1 MQCHPERSEAEPKD
15 PVEEPMGFA
24 TGFLDFARND
34 GAISAIHKYN
44 LMKKTFLIVSA
55 IVSCAFAAQ
64 AKLNVVATLPDFGA
78 LAREIGGD
86 KIDIVVLAKP
96 TEDSHFVDARPS
108 FIVSLRSADVLIDGG
123 AELELGWLP
132 PLLQN
137 ARNPKI
143 EVGKPGRVQASQGI
157 RLMNVPANVTRAAG
171 DVHALGNP
179 HFAGD
184 PIIAKAIAQHIA
196 QSFAAVDP
204 ANAGTYD
211 ANYKKFETT
220 INQKLQ
226 EWGAAM
232 LPFKGQHVAAYH
244 DSWPYFGHRFGLN
257 IDIFLE
263 PKPGIPPSPSHLTEV
278 IAQMKAQHVKA
289 VLVEPYHNRRIAEKV
304 ASATGAKVVDF
315 AQFPGGIPGTDT
327 YAKLIDALVSRLA
340 AALK

>member
-1 MQCHPERSEAEPKD
+1 MALTNFK
-15 PVEEPMGFA
+15 
-24 TGFLDFARND
+24 
-34 GAISAIHKYN
+34 
-44 LMKKTFLIVSA
+44 LMKQILLILSTILA
-55 IVSCAFAAQ
+55 CAFSAQ
-64 AKLNVVATLPDFGA
+64 AKLNVVATLPDFGS

-86 KIDIVVLAKP
+86 KVNVTVLAKP

-108 FIVSLRSADVLIDGG
+108 FVVQLRSADLLIDGG

-143 EVGKPGRVQASQGI
+143 EIGKPGRVIAAQGV

-179 HFAGD
+179 HFMTD
-184 PIIAKAIAQHIA
+184 PIIAKAVAQHIA
-196 QSFAAVDP
+196 QSFAALDP
-204 ANAGTYD
+204 ANAAFYD
-211 ANYKKFETT
+211 ANYKKFEAT
-220 INQKLQ
+220 INVKLQ

-232 LPFKGQHVAAYH
+232 LPFKGQHVVAYH
-244 DSWPYFGHRFGLN
+244 DSWPYFAHRFGLN

-278 IAQMKAQHVKA
+278 IAQMKAQHIKA
-289 VLVEPYHNRRIAEKV
+289 IIVEPFHDRRIAEKV
-304 ASATGAKVVDF
+304 ASATGTKVVDF
-315 AQFPGGIPGTDT
+315 SQFPGGLPGTDS
-327 YAKLIDALVSRLA
+327 YVKLIDTLVSRLA

>member
-1 MQCHPERSEAEPKD
+1 
-15 PVEEPMGFA
+15 
-24 TGFLDFARND
+24 
-34 GAISAIHKYN
+34 
-44 LMKKTFLIVSA
+44 MKKIILILSTFFA
-55 IVSCAFAAQ
+55 CALGAH
-64 AKLNVVATLPDFGA
+64 AKLNVVATLPDFGS

-96 TEDSHFVDARPS
+96 TEDPHFVDARPS
-108 FIVSLRSADVLIDGG
+108 FVVSLRNADVLIDGG

-179 HFAGD
+179 HFCVD
-184 PIIAKAIAQHIA
+184 PIIAKAVAQHIA
-196 QSFAAVDP
+196 QAFAAVDS
-204 ANAGTYD
+204 ANAASYD
-211 ANYKKFETT
+211 ANYKKFEST
-220 INQKLQ
+220 INAKLQ

-232 LPFKGQHVAAYH
+232 LPFKDQHLAAYH
-244 DSWPYFGHRFGLN
+244 DSWPYFGHRFGIN

-289 VLVEPYHNRRIAEKV
+289 VIVEPYHDKRIAEKV
-304 ASATGAKVVDF
+304 ASATGAKVVEF
-315 AQFPGGIPGTDT
+315 AQFPGGISGTDS